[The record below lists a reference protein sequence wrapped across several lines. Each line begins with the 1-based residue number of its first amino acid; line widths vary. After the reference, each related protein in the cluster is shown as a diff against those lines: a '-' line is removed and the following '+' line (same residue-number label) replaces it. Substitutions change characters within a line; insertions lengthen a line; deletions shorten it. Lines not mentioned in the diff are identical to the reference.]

1 MATTS
6 PLAAFAAFA
15 DLSGVVQSL
24 VKDLEGKVLS
34 QTDLIQHLPKLVLT
48 AWSLNLPI
56 EKAES
61 QILAAVKH
69 LIEKFVP
76 SAQKSVVIG
85 FVDAA
90 FPAIVIAL
98 NGLIEQVKA
107 EVLKRATGVVG
118 DVGKKVEA
126 VCSKSCLPWM
136 SALFAKASEKP
147 AAAPAADPV
156 ASPAAAPDAPAA
168 PAAAPDAPVTV
179 AAIAEAASSDISAAL
194 SSVTE
199 EVVEPVTEAKAE

>member
-1 MATTS
+1 MADTS
-6 PLAAFAAFA
+6 PLAAFAAFT

-34 QTDLIQHLPKLVLT
+34 QTDLITQLPKLVLT
-48 AWSLNLPI
+48 AWSINLPI
-56 EKAES
+56 EKAEA
-61 QILAAVKH
+61 QIIAAVKH

-76 SAQKSVVIG
+76 AAQKSVVIG

-147 AAAPAADPV
+147 AAV
-156 ASPAAAPDAPAA
+156 TAAAVPAEVAA
-168 PAAAPDAPVTV
+168 PAEVAVPAAEPVTV
-179 AAIAEAASSDISAAL
+179 EAVAEAASSDISAAL

-199 EVVEPVTEAKAE
+199 EPASEAKTE

>member
-1 MATTS
+1 MANE
-6 PLAAFAAFA
+6 FAAFA

-34 QTDLIQHLPKLVLT
+34 QTDLIKHLPKLVLV
-48 AWSLNLPI
+48 AWTNNLSV
-56 EKAES
+56 EKAEA

-69 LIEKFVP
+69 LIVKFVP
-76 SAQKSVVIG
+76 AAQRVTVTG

-90 FPAIVIAL
+90 FPAIVTAL

-107 EVLKRATGVVG
+107 EVLKKATGALG

-136 SALFAKASEKP
+136 SALFAKAPEKP
-147 AAAPAADPV
+147 ADPV
-156 ASPAAAPDAPAA
+156 AA
-168 PAAAPDAPVTV
+168 PAAAEAPVTI
-179 AAIAEAASSDISAAL
+179 AAVAEAASSDIVAAL
-194 SSVTE
+194 ASVKE
-199 EVVEPVTEAKAE
+199 EVVEPEPEPEAKAE

>member
-1 MATTS
+1 MATAS
-6 PLAAFAAFA
+6 PLAAFA

-34 QTDLIQHLPKLVLT
+34 QTDLIAQLPKLVLT
-48 AWSLNLPI
+48 TWSLNIPI
-56 EKAES
+56 EKAEA

-76 SAQKSVVIG
+76 AAQKSVVIG

-98 NGLIEQVKA
+98 NGLIEQVKT

-147 AAAPAADPV
+147 AAVAAVAAAEIAAPA
-156 ASPAAAPDAPAA
+156 DAPAA
-168 PAAAPDAPVTV
+168 ASAEAPVTV
-179 AAIAEAASSDISAAL
+179 AAVAEAASSDIAAAL

-199 EVVEPVTEAKAE
+199 EVVEPEPASEAKTE

>member
-1 MATTS
+1 MATD
-6 PLAAFAAFA
+6 FAAFA

-34 QTDLIQHLPKLVLT
+34 QTDLIKHLPKFVLT
-48 AWSLNLPI
+48 AWTNNLSI
-56 EKAES
+56 DKAEA
-61 QILAAVKH
+61 QIIAAVKH
-69 LIEKFVP
+69 LITKFVP
-76 SAQKSVVIG
+76 TAQQAVVIG

-107 EVLKRATGVVG
+107 EVLKKATGVVA

-147 AAAPAADPV
+147 AAAIAAEAAPAADPV
-156 ASPAAAPDAPAA
+156 AVPAVAAVADVAVE
-168 PAAAPDAPVTV
+168 APVTV
-179 AAIAEAASSDISAAL
+179 AAVAEAASSDISAAL
-194 SSVTE
+194 S
-199 EVVEPVTEAKAE
+199 VVKEDEPAAEPEAKAE

>member
-1 MATTS
+1 MAATS
-6 PLAAFAAFA
+6 SLAAFADFA

-34 QTDLIQHLPKLVLT
+34 QTDLITQLPKLVLT
-48 AWSLNLPI
+48 AWSINLPI
-56 EKAES
+56 EKAEA

-76 SAQKSVVIG
+76 AAQKSVVTG

-98 NGLIEQVKA
+98 NGLIEQVKT

-126 VCSKSCLPWM
+126 VCSKSCLPWI

-147 AAAPAADPV
+147 SAAAVADVPAAEV
-156 ASPAAAPDAPAA
+156 PAAEAS
-168 PAAAPDAPVTV
+168 VTV
-179 AAIAEAASSDISAAL
+179 AAVAEAASSDIAAAL
-194 SSVTE
+194 SSVKE
-199 EVVEPVTEAKAE
+199 DEPVEAKTE

>member
-1 MATTS
+1 MAATS
-6 PLAAFAAFA
+6 PLAAFA

-34 QTDLIQHLPKLVLT
+34 QTDLIKHLPQLVLT

-76 SAQKSVVIG
+76 AAQKPVVIG

-90 FPAIVIAL
+90 FPAIVTAL
-98 NGLIEQVKA
+98 NGLIEQVKT

-136 SALFAKASEKP
+136 SALFAKAPEKP
-147 AAAPAADPV
+147 AAALAAEV
-156 ASPAAAPDAPAA
+156 AVAPEVAAAPAV
-168 PAAAPDAPVTV
+168 AAAEAPVTI
-179 AAIAEAASSDISAAL
+179 AAVAEAASSDIAAAL
-194 SSVTE
+194 SSVKE
-199 EVVEPVTEAKAE
+199 DEPAEAKTE

>member
-24 VKDLEGKVLS
+24 VKDLEGNVLS
-34 QTDLIQHLPKLVLT
+34 QTDLIKHLPKLVLT

-56 EKAES
+56 EKAEA
-61 QILAAVKH
+61 QIIAAVKH

-76 SAQKSVVIG
+76 AAQKSVVIG

-156 ASPAAAPDAPAA
+156 ASPAPAA
-168 PAAAPDAPVTV
+168 PAVAAEAAPVTV

-194 SSVTE
+194 SAVTE

>member
-1 MATTS
+1 MATE
-6 PLAAFAAFA
+6 FAAFA

-34 QTDLIQHLPKLVLT
+34 QTDLIKHLPKFVLV
-48 AWSLNLPI
+48 AWTNNLSI
-56 EKAES
+56 DKAEAE
-61 QILAAVKH
+61 IIAAVKH

-76 SAQKSVVIG
+76 AAQKSVVIG

-107 EVLKRATGVVG
+107 EVLKKATGVVG

-147 AAAPAADPV
+147 AAPAADPV
-156 ASPAAAPDAPAA
+156 ASPAVADAPAA
-168 PAAAPDAPVTV
+168 AAAPEAAAPVTV
-179 AAIAEAASSDISAAL
+179 AAVSEAASSDIAAALAPAL
-194 SSVTE
+194 SSVKE
-199 EVVEPVTEAKAE
+199 DEPAAEPEAKAE

>member
-1 MATTS
+1 MADTS
-6 PLAAFAAFA
+6 PLAAFA

-34 QTDLIQHLPKLVLT
+34 QTDLITQLPKLVLT
-48 AWSLNLPI
+48 AWSINLPI
-56 EKAES
+56 EKAEA
-61 QILAAVKH
+61 QIIAAVKH

-76 SAQKSVVIG
+76 AAQKSVVIG

-126 VCSKSCLPWM
+126 VCSKSCLPWI

-147 AAAPAADPV
+147 AAA
-156 ASPAAAPDAPAA
+156 AAPAEVVAPAA
-168 PAAAPDAPVTV
+168 EPVTV
-179 AAIAEAASSDISAAL
+179 EAVAEAASSDISAAL

-199 EVVEPVTEAKAE
+199 EPASEAKAE

>member
-6 PLAAFAAFA
+6 PLATFAAFA

-34 QTDLIQHLPKLVLT
+34 QTDLIAQLPKLVLT
-48 AWSLNLPI
+48 TWSLNIPI
-56 EKAES
+56 EKAEA

-76 SAQKSVVIG
+76 AAQKSVVIG

-98 NGLIEQVKA
+98 NGLIEQVKT

-126 VCSKSCLPWM
+126 VCSKSCLPWI

-147 AAAPAADPV
+147 AAA
-156 ASPAAAPDAPAA
+156 ASDAVAA
-168 PAAAPDAPVTV
+168 PAEVAPAPAEVAPVTV
-179 AAIAEAASSDISAAL
+179 AAIAAIAEAASSDISAAL

-199 EVVEPVTEAKAE
+199 EVVEPEPGTEAKTE

>member
-34 QTDLIQHLPKLVLT
+34 QTDLIAQLPKLVLT
-48 AWSLNLPI
+48 TWSLNIPI
-56 EKAES
+56 EKAEA

-76 SAQKSVVIG
+76 AAQKSVVIG

-98 NGLIEQVKA
+98 NGLIEQVKT

-126 VCSKSCLPWM
+126 VCSKSCFPWI

-147 AAAPAADPV
+147 AAVTAAADAVAASAEVAPAPAAE
-156 ASPAAAPDAPAA
+156 
-168 PAAAPDAPVTV
+168 APVTV
-179 AAIAEAASSDISAAL
+179 AVIAEAASSDISAAL

-199 EVVEPVTEAKAE
+199 EVVEPEPEPATEAKTE

>member
-1 MATTS
+1 MAATS
-6 PLAAFAAFA
+6 PLAAFA

-34 QTDLIQHLPKLVLT
+34 QTDLIAQLPKLVLT
-48 AWSLNLPI
+48 TWSLNIPI
-56 EKAES
+56 EKAEA

-76 SAQKSVVIG
+76 AAQKSVVIG

-98 NGLIEQVKA
+98 NGLIEQVKT

-126 VCSKSCLPWM
+126 VCSKSCFPWI

-147 AAAPAADPV
+147 AAVADAVAASAEVAPAPAAE
-156 ASPAAAPDAPAA
+156 
-168 PAAAPDAPVTV
+168 APVSV
-179 AAIAEAASSDISAAL
+179 AVIAEAASSDISAAL

-199 EVVEPVTEAKAE
+199 EVVEPEPEPATEAKTE

>member
-1 MATTS
+1 MAATS
-6 PLAAFAAFA
+6 PLAAFA

-34 QTDLIQHLPKLVLT
+34 QTDLITQLPKLVLT
-48 AWSLNLPI
+48 AWSINLPI
-56 EKAES
+56 EKAEA
-61 QILAAVKH
+61 QIIAAVKH

-76 SAQKSVVIG
+76 AAQKSVVIG

-147 AAAPAADPV
+147 AAVTA
-156 ASPAAAPDAPAA
+156 AAAPAEVAVPAEVAA
-168 PAAAPDAPVTV
+168 PAAEPVTV
-179 AAIAEAASSDISAAL
+179 EAVAEAASSDISAAL

-199 EVVEPVTEAKAE
+199 PAPEEPASEAKTE

>member
-1 MATTS
+1 MATD
-6 PLAAFAAFA
+6 FAAFA

-34 QTDLIQHLPKLVLT
+34 QTDLIKHLPKFVLV
-48 AWSLNLPI
+48 AWTNNLSI
-56 EKAES
+56 EKAEA
-61 QILAAVKH
+61 QIIAAVKH
-69 LIEKFVP
+69 LITKFVP
-76 SAQKSVVIG
+76 AAQQAVVIG
-85 FVDAA
+85 FVDSA

-98 NGLIEQVKA
+98 NGLIEQVKT

-147 AAAPAADPV
+147 AAPAEEPV
-156 ASPAAAPDAPAA
+156 ASPAVADAPAA
-168 PAAAPDAPVTV
+168 AAAPEAAAPVTV
-179 AAIAEAASSDISAAL
+179 AAVSEAASSDIAAAL
-194 SSVTE
+194 APALSPVKE
-199 EVVEPVTEAKAE
+199 DEPAAEPEAKAE

>member
-1 MATTS
+1 MATNST
-6 PLAAFAAFA
+6 LAAFAAFA

-34 QTDLIQHLPKLVLT
+34 QTDLIKHLPKLVLT

-56 EKAES
+56 EKAEA
-61 QILAAVKH
+61 QIIAAVKH

-76 SAQKSVVIG
+76 VAQKSVVTV

-90 FPAIVIAL
+90 FPAIVTAL
-98 NGLIEQVKA
+98 NGLIEQVKT
-107 EVLKRATGVVG
+107 EVLKKATGALG

-147 AAAPAADPV
+147 AAVDPV
-156 ASPAAAPDAPAA
+156 AA
-168 PAAAPDAPVTV
+168 PAAAPAAAESSVTV
-179 AAIAEAASSDISAAL
+179 AVIAEAASSDISAAL
-194 SSVTE
+194 ASVKE
-199 EVVEPVTEAKAE
+199 EVAAPAEQESEAKAE

>member
-6 PLAAFAAFA
+6 SLATFAAFA

-34 QTDLIQHLPKLVLT
+34 QTDLIKHLPQLVLT

-56 EKAES
+56 EKAEA
-61 QILAAVKH
+61 QIIAAVKH

-76 SAQKSVVIG
+76 AAQKSVVTV

-90 FPAIVIAL
+90 FPAIVTAL
-98 NGLIEQVKA
+98 NGLIEQVKT

-147 AAAPAADPV
+147 ADVTAVTAVTAAE
-156 ASPAAAPDAPAA
+156 AA
-168 PAAAPDAPVTV
+168 PAAAPAAEATPVTV
-179 AAIAEAASSDISAAL
+179 AAIAEAASADISAAL
-194 SSVTE
+194 SSVKE
-199 EVVEPVTEAKAE
+199 EVLEPEPESEAKAE

>member
-1 MATTS
+1 MAS
-6 PLAAFAAFA
+6 EFAAFA

-24 VKDLEGKVLS
+24 VKDLEGKILS
-34 QTDLIQHLPKLVLT
+34 QTDLIKHLPKLVLV
-48 AWSLNLPI
+48 AWTNNLSV
-56 EKAES
+56 EKAEA

-69 LIEKFVP
+69 LIVKFIP
-76 SAQKSVVIG
+76 TAQQVTVTS

-90 FPAIVIAL
+90 FPAIVTAL

-107 EVLKRATGVVG
+107 EVLKKATGALG

-147 AAAPAADPV
+147 ADPV
-156 ASPAAAPDAPAA
+156 AA
-168 PAAAPDAPVTV
+168 PAAAPAAAEASVTV
-179 AAIAEAASSDISAAL
+179 AVIAEAASSDIAAAL
-194 SSVTE
+194 ASVKE
-199 EVVEPVTEAKAE
+199 EVVEPEPEPEPEAKAE

>member
-6 PLAAFAAFA
+6 PLATFAAFA

-34 QTDLIQHLPKLVLT
+34 QTDLIAQLPKLVLT
-48 AWSLNLPI
+48 TWSLNIPI
-56 EKAES
+56 EKAEA

-76 SAQKSVVIG
+76 AAQKSVVIG

-98 NGLIEQVKA
+98 NGLIEQVKT

-126 VCSKSCLPWM
+126 VCSKSCLPWI

-147 AAAPAADPV
+147 AAAASDAVAAEV
-156 ASPAAAPDAPAA
+156 APA
-168 PAAAPDAPVTV
+168 PAEVAPVTV
-179 AAIAEAASSDISAAL
+179 AAIAAIAEAASSDISAAL

-199 EVVEPVTEAKAE
+199 EVVEPATEAKTE

>member
-1 MATTS
+1 MATD
-6 PLAAFAAFA
+6 FATFA

-34 QTDLIQHLPKLVLT
+34 QTDLIKHLPKFVLV
-48 AWSLNLPI
+48 AWTNNLSI
-56 EKAES
+56 EKAEA
-61 QILAAVKH
+61 QIIAAVKH
-69 LIEKFVP
+69 LITKFVP
-76 SAQKSVVIG
+76 AAQQAVVIG
-85 FVDAA
+85 FVDSA

-147 AAAPAADPV
+147 SDPVATPAVPAEVAVAPVVAAAPEVVAEPV
-156 ASPAAAPDAPAA
+156 AQ
-168 PAAAPDAPVTV
+168 TV
-179 AAIAEAASSDISAAL
+179 EAAASSDIVAAL
-194 SSVTE
+194 ASVSE
-199 EVVEPVTEAKAE
+199 EAPVAKEE

>member
-1 MATTS
+1 MATD
-6 PLAAFAAFA
+6 FAAFA

-34 QTDLIQHLPKLVLT
+34 QTDLITQLPKLVLT
-48 AWSLNLPI
+48 AWSINLPI
-56 EKAES
+56 EKAEA

-76 SAQKSVVIG
+76 AAQKSVVTG

-98 NGLIEQVKA
+98 NGLIEQVKT
-107 EVLKRATGVVG
+107 EVLKRATGALG

-136 SALFAKASEKP
+136 SALFAKAPEKP
-147 AAAPAADPV
+147 VAVPVADPV
-156 ASPAAAPDAPAA
+156 ATVVAAEA
-168 PAAAPDAPVTV
+168 APVTV

-194 SSVTE
+194 SSVKE
-199 EVVEPVTEAKAE
+199 DAVEPEPEPEAKTE

>member
-1 MATTS
+1 MATPS
-6 PLAAFAAFA
+6 PLAAFA

-34 QTDLIQHLPKLVLT
+34 QTDLITQLPKLVLT

-56 EKAES
+56 EKAEA
-61 QILAAVKH
+61 QIIAAVKH

-76 SAQKSVVIG
+76 AAQKSVVIG

-90 FPAIVIAL
+90 FPAIVTAL
-98 NGLIEQVKA
+98 NGLIEQVKT
-107 EVLKRATGVVG
+107 EVLKRATGALG

-136 SALFAKASEKP
+136 SAFFAKASEKP
-147 AAAPAADPV
+147 AAVADSAAPAV
-156 ASPAAAPDAPAA
+156 AAEVA
-168 PAAAPDAPVTV
+168 PAAAEPVTV
-179 AAIAEAASSDISAAL
+179 AAVAEAASSDIAAAL

-199 EVVEPVTEAKAE
+199 AAPEEPAAEAKAE

>member
-1 MATTS
+1 MAATS
-6 PLAAFAAFA
+6 PLAAFA

-34 QTDLIQHLPKLVLT
+34 QTDLITQLPKLVLT
-48 AWSLNLPI
+48 AWSINLPI
-56 EKAES
+56 EKAEA
-61 QILAAVKH
+61 QIIAAVKH

-76 SAQKSVVIG
+76 AAQKSVVIG

-147 AAAPAADPV
+147 AAA
-156 ASPAAAPDAPAA
+156 AAPAEVAVPAEVAA
-168 PAAAPDAPVTV
+168 PAAEPVTV
-179 AAIAEAASSDISAAL
+179 EAVAEAASSDISAAL

-199 EVVEPVTEAKAE
+199 PAPEEPASETKAE

>member
-1 MATTS
+1 MATE
-6 PLAAFAAFA
+6 FAAFA

-34 QTDLIQHLPKLVLT
+34 QTDLIKHLPKFVLV
-48 AWSLNLPI
+48 AWTNNLSI
-56 EKAES
+56 EKAEA
-61 QILAAVKH
+61 QIIAAVKH
-69 LIEKFVP
+69 LIAKFVP
-76 SAQKSVVIG
+76 AAQQSVVIG

-107 EVLKRATGVVG
+107 EVLKKATGVVG

-147 AAAPAADPV
+147 AAAEADLV
-156 ASPAAAPDAPAA
+156 ASA
-168 PAAAPDAPVTV
+168 PAAAAEAAPVTV
-179 AAIAEAASSDISAAL
+179 AAVAEAAAADISAAL
-194 SSVTE
+194 SSVKE
-199 EVVEPVTEAKAE
+199 EVVEPEPEAKAE

>member
-1 MATTS
+1 MAATS
-6 PLAAFAAFA
+6 PLAAFAAFT

-34 QTDLIQHLPKLVLT
+34 QTDLITQLPKLVLT
-48 AWSLNLPI
+48 AWSINLPI
-56 EKAES
+56 EKAEA
-61 QILAAVKH
+61 QIIAAVKH

-76 SAQKSVVIG
+76 AAQKSVVIG

-147 AAAPAADPV
+147 AAAAVPAEV
-156 ASPAAAPDAPAA
+156 AA
-168 PAAAPDAPVTV
+168 PAEVAVPAAEPVTV
-179 AAIAEAASSDISAAL
+179 EAVAEAASSDISAAL

-199 EVVEPVTEAKAE
+199 EPASEAKTE